1 MVNFGQRC
9 LKDFVASTIYVAIEG
24 IAFALNP
31 RGILLILGS
40 ELAVS
45 TVQQPQRV
53 ARILSRGAACVVVG
67 RMCVSIF
74 TLCRCRGRR
83 KGLMVEPADGKGSDA
98 VTDSIWDWQPP
109 ENDIMASSAWLIMK
123 ELVMTMR
130 KLKEEYPEIDEYLN
144 KPECSPVELAA
155 RLFYFYRTCCTKAN
169 DDGKM
174 GSDGDTNT
182 VRESNRQLSAD
193 EGEGLSKL
201 KEYRDFCMFA
211 YNQTNDE
218 SLSQALKERGFL
230 LLGAQYKPD
239 LIGSCSPAFYL
250 AASDEGS
257 GRREI
262 MLVIRGTYSEE
273 DVFMDLFANGTTFGE
288 HGTAH
293 MGMSKAAVYL
303 DERFGGF
310 FANFVSAGRD
320 CMVTLTGH
328 SLGAGV
334 SSLLALKLLER
345 GIPTER
351 MQCLLYEPPACM
363 SKHLAA
369 TSLKMTWSLVNNDDI
384 VPRLA
389 FTPFLNFLHDLC
401 EFDWKSEQEKDQ
413 DMPLLA
419 RKLASLL
426 LASGQGKDSGDMPSK
441 AIVKTRPKISTNY
454 DPVVPGRII
463 FISPGQEPV
472 CIRSDD
478 CLLRNLRVSSTMI
491 TDHFIDTA
499 QFEEALSL
507 KTNNMSNQFESSQ
520 M

>member
-1 MVNFGQRC
+1 MVNFGQRR
-9 LKDFVASTIYVAIEG
+9 LKDLIASTLYVTIEG

-67 RMCVSIF
+67 RMCVSLF

-83 KGLMVEPADGKGSDA
+83 RGLVPQAADDEDSSA
-98 VTDSIWDWQPP
+98 VTPSIWDWQPP
-109 ENDIMASSAWLIMK
+109 ENDMMASSAWVIMK

-144 KPECSPVELAA
+144 KPECSPGELAP
-155 RLFYFYRTCCTKAN
+155 RLFYYYRTRSCTIN
-169 DDGKM
+169 DGKVA
-174 GSDGDTNT
+174 SDGHTNT
-182 VRESNRQLSAD
+182 IHDTSSRPLSAD
-193 EGEGLSKL
+193 EGGGLSKL
-201 KEYRDFCMFA
+201 REYRDFCVFA
-211 YNQTNDE
+211 YDLTTDE

-293 MGMSKAAVYL
+293 MGMSKAAMYL

-334 SSLLALKLLER
+334 SSLLALKLLDR
-345 GIPTER
+345 GIPTEQ
-351 MQCLLYEPPACM
+351 MHCLLYEPPACM
-363 SKHLAA
+363 SQQLAA
-369 TSLKMTWSLVNNDDI
+369 TSLRMTWSLVNNDDI

-401 EFDWKSEQEKDQ
+401 EFDWKAEHEKDQ

-419 RKLASLL
+419 RKLTSLL
-426 LASGQGKDSGDMPSK
+426 LASGQGKDSDELRSETVVNTK
-441 AIVKTRPKISTNY
+441 PKISTKY

-472 CIRSDD
+472 CIGSDD

-491 TDHFIDTA
+491 SDHFIDTA

-520 M
+520 I